1 MVGSVR
7 LREQGRRRVGLWLT
21 PGTSRIF
28 AVSAFYTMR
37 LGSSYAMRLG
47 SRLTGQWP
55 APAHVVWAVYTATM
69 SAFWH
74 EEAMGANRLESAAQQ
89 NMLLNA
95 GQDDSAYNDFFGN
108 RPEGGGEVLPG
119 QDDDDGYHTARDLGS
134 EVGHVESRDGGGS
147 VIGGGGGLI
156 EEEQPEQAPASGGVL
171 ARAGRAA
178 PLIERRPSIDY
189 STETNPVEPWM
200 PRSRNPQRAGQARSN
215 NVLGKYWRTFG
226 ERSSAIGGGVGGF
239 FGALFGGGMK
249 RANAI
254 AGARARRAVERGGP
268 TDRAAAPRGG
278 GMRSRLENEGSAQAD
293 DIRNYPVEPGVKVD
307 RGAALKARKAYNTA
321 FSAFDLIDRPS
332 HADARGLSNVHAE
345 YDLST
350 GSRTQPLDAE
360 TYKHTPDKFTAI
372 NKANDEWGD
381 AAAAEEINA
390 HAPKPRLRNAQGV
403 EKRVGF
409 MDGANDEAE
418 PAPNDPSEIDPKPRP
433 TGVRFHPV
441 PMITASREGMN
452 WRQRRATGA
461 RERANALTDDGAVA
475 QEQMTW
481 PIRNRLSRMGADQ
494 FELTG
499 MNAAM
504 RAHMMQQENPAA
516 DGPEADQMRELHIT
530 GELAGDISSKR
541 EQEANS
547 RAERQRSA
555 FPTRGLNKFQQM
567 TVMQELIGSGD
578 RRWKDLDQTKYLEG
592 QMDQVPARYFKNR
605 YWNAFDARTR
615 QEEPRSDSVVGEN
628 AGDAGNEAQ
637 GVVGDGAGAG
647 GIIEEE
653 SA

>member
-1 MVGSVR
+1 
-7 LREQGRRRVGLWLT
+7 
-21 PGTSRIF
+21 
-28 AVSAFYTMR
+28 
-37 LGSSYAMRLG
+37 
-47 SRLTGQWP
+47 
-55 APAHVVWAVYTATM
+55 M

-89 NMLLNA
+89 NVLLNA
-95 GQDDSAYNDFFGN
+95 GQDDPAYNDFFGN
-108 RPEGGGEVLPG
+108 RPEVGGEVLPA
-119 QDDDDGYHTARDLGS
+119 QDDDGGYHTARDRGS
-134 EVGHVESRDGGGS
+134 EVGHVESRNGGGS

-156 EEEQPEQAPASGGVL
+156 AEEQPEQAPASGGVL
-171 ARAGRAA
+171 ARAGRGA

-226 ERSSAIGGGVGGF
+226 ERYSAIGGGVGGF
-239 FGALFGGGMK
+239 FGSLFGRGMK

-254 AGARARRAVERGGP
+254 AGARARRAVEQGEP
-268 TDRAAAPRGG
+268 AAEPRGG
-278 GMRSRLENEGSAQAD
+278 GLRTRLENEGSAQAD
-293 DIRNYPVEPGVKVD
+293 DIRNYPREPGVKVD
-307 RGAALKARKAYNTA
+307 KGAALKARKAYHAA
-321 FSAFDLIDRPS
+321 FSAFDFIDRPS
-332 HADARGLSNVHAE
+332 QADARGLSNVHAE

-360 TYKHTPDKFTAI
+360 TYKHTADKFTAI

-381 AAAAEEINA
+381 AAAAEQINP

-409 MDGANDEAE
+409 MDGANDESE
-418 PAPNDPSEIDPKPRP
+418 PAPNDPYEIDPKPRP

-441 PMITASREGMN
+441 PMIKASREGMN

-461 RERANALTDDGAVA
+461 RERAKALTDDGAVA

-499 MNAAM
+499 MNSAM
-504 RAHMMQQENPAA
+504 QAHMMQQENPAA
-516 DGPEADQMRELHIT
+516 DSPEADQMRELHIT
-530 GELAGDISSKR
+530 GELAGDISSTR
-541 EQEANS
+541 QQDANN
-547 RAERQRSA
+547 RAARQRSA
-555 FPTRGLNKFQQM
+555 FPTSALNKFQQM

-592 QMDQVPARYFKNR
+592 QMDQIPARYFKNR

-628 AGDAGNEAQ
+628 ASDAGNEAQ
-637 GVVGDGAGAG
+637 GVVGDGGGAG